1 MAINLKRTTRTGL
14 AVIVFGFGGMLLWSA
29 MAPLQGAV
37 VVGGLVKVEGSR
49 KTLQHNEGG
58 IVKSIL
64 VSDGDTVD
72 RGQIL
77 ILLDDASVAAQYG
90 IVRSAL
96 DGELAR
102 QARLTAEATLTPA
115 VRFGAELE
123 QRGAETTVL
132 ELKEREI
139 AMFQSRR
146 HGLLEQ
152 KRLIRAQI
160 GQIRKEVVALGEQR
174 KAELK
179 ALALADQE
187 LDSYEALEGK
197 AYVAEVRVLA
207 QRRMVAEYQS
217 RAEER
222 SAEAARAG
230 QRAQEL
236 ELRIAALDNEY
247 ASRAAEELK
256 DNSSRLQEL
265 RERLQPT
272 EDAMRRQSITAPVAG
287 RVLGLR
293 VHTEGATIGAREPLL
308 DIVPTNQEVLIEAQA
323 PLDSIKQ
330 LHIGQIAE
338 IRFSALPYRTTPMV
352 IGQVTYISP
361 DVLADKDGR
370 PFFQVHILPNPQ
382 SLLDAKISSLDPGM
396 AAEIYIQTQSRTAL
410 QYIMRPIADS
420 LRRSF
425 REG

>member
-1 MAINLKRTTRTGL
+1 
-14 AVIVFGFGGMLLWSA
+14 
-29 MAPLQGAV
+29 
-37 VVGGLVKVEGSR
+37 
-49 KTLQHNEGG
+49 
-58 IVKSIL
+58 
-64 VSDGDTVD
+64 
-72 RGQIL
+72 
-77 ILLDDASVAAQYG
+77 
-90 IVRSAL
+90 
-96 DGELAR
+96 
-102 QARLTAEATLTPA
+102 
-115 VRFGAELE
+115 
-123 QRGAETTVL
+123 
-132 ELKEREI
+132 
-139 AMFQSRR
+139 
-146 HGLLEQ
+146 
-152 KRLIRAQI
+152 
-160 GQIRKEVVALGEQR
+160 
-174 KAELK
+174 
-179 ALALADQE
+179 
-187 LDSYEALEGK
+187 
-197 AYVAEVRVLA
+197 
-207 QRRMVAEYQS
+207 
-217 RAEER
+217 
-222 SAEAARAG
+222 
-230 QRAQEL
+230 
-236 ELRIAALDNEY
+236 
-247 ASRAAEELK
+247 
-256 DNSSRLQEL
+256 
-265 RERLQPT
+265 
-272 EDAMRRQSITAPVAG
+272 MRRQSITAPVAG